1 MKKRIRKKLKLK
13 EFEEQGFRVIIQ
25 FNQEHSKSKTLVRD
39 FLNFT
44 IDKNNLSCG
53 GCTDDNQLEMF
64 ITSITRTSANE
75 KHRHLI
81 EQWLKKRQEVIS
93 FDIGQ
98 LEKAR
103 Q

>member
-13 EFEEQGFRVIIQ
+13 EYAEQGFRILIQ
-25 FNQEHSKSKTLVRD
+25 FDRENSKSKTLVQD

-44 IDKNNLSCG
+44 IDQNNLSCG
-53 GCTDDNQLEMF
+53 GCTGDNQLELF
-64 ITSITRTSANE
+64 ITSITRASANE

-81 EQWLKKRQEVIS
+81 DQWIKKRPEITS
-93 FDIGQ
+93 FNIGP
-98 LEKAR
+98 LENAR

>member
-13 EFEEQGFRVIIQ
+13 EYTEQGFRVVIQ
-25 FNQEHSKSKTLVRD
+25 FDQENPKSKTLIQD

-44 IDKNNLSCG
+44 IDQNNLSCG
-53 GCTDDNQLEMF
+53 GCTNDNQLEMF
-64 ITSITRTSANE
+64 ITSITRASTNE
-75 KHRHLI
+75 KHRYLI
-81 EQWLKKRQEVIS
+81 EQWIKKRPEVTS
-93 FDIGQ
+93 FNVGQ